1 MLERI
6 MGILKLH
13 RPTYQAIEADE
24 TATTQAAIIV
34 AVVGLLA
41 AIGASIGAVVA
52 NRAMANVMPQLQDQ
66 LGSLPFAVPQLSPIG
81 AFLSALL
88 GAFLAWL
95 VWSALTYFVGTR
107 LFGGQATFNEMLR
120 LLGFAQ
126 APRLLSVLGFIP
138 CLGALLS
145 FAGWIWSLITSYIAV
160 KEGLD
165 LDDGKTIATVVISF
179 IGVIIVNFLFGS
191 LFALLSL

>member
-1 MLERI
+1 MFERI
-6 MGILKLH
+6 IGILKLH

-24 TATTQAAIIV
+24 TATSQAAMIV
-34 AVVGLLA
+34 GLVGLLGAIGA
-41 AIGASIGAVVA
+41 AIGAVIA
-52 NRAMANVMPQLQDQ
+52 NRAMADLMPQLQDQ
-66 LGSLPFAVPQLSPIG
+66 LGALPFAMPQLSPIG

-88 GAFLAWL
+88 GAFIAWL
-95 VWSALTYFVGTR
+95 MWSALTYFIGTR

-138 CLGALLS
+138 CLGAIFS
-145 FAGWIWSLITSYIAV
+145 FVGWIWSLITSYIAV

-165 LDDGKTIATVVISF
+165 LDDGKTIATVVVSF
-179 IGVIIVNFLFGS
+179 IGVIIVNFLFGT
-191 LFALLSL
+191 LFGLLSL

>member
-24 TATTQAAIIV
+24 SATTQAAIIV
-34 AVVGLLA
+34 ALVGLLA

-52 NRAMANVMPQLQDQ
+52 NRAMADVMPQLQDQ
-66 LGSLPFAVPQLSPIG
+66 LGALPFAVPQLSPIG
-81 AFLSALL
+81 AFISALL

-138 CLGALLS
+138 CLGALFS

>member
-1 MLERI
+1 MFERI
-6 MGILKLH
+6 IGILKLH

-24 TATTQAAIIV
+24 TATSQAAMIV
-34 AVVGLLA
+34 GLVGLLGARGA
-41 AIGASIGAVVA
+41 AIGAVIA
-52 NRAMANVMPQLQDQ
+52 NRAMADLMPQLQDQ
-66 LGSLPFAVPQLSPIG
+66 LGALPFAMPQLSPIG

-88 GAFLAWL
+88 GAFIAWL
-95 VWSALTYFVGTR
+95 MWSALTYFIGTR

-138 CLGALLS
+138 CLGAIFS
-145 FAGWIWSLITSYIAV
+145 FVGWIWSLITSYIAV

-165 LDDGKTIATVVISF
+165 LDDGKTIATVVVSF
-179 IGVIIVNFLFGS
+179 IGVIIVNFLFGT
-191 LFALLSL
+191 LFGLLSL

>member
-1 MLERI
+1 MFERI
-6 MGILKLH
+6 MGIFKLH

-24 TATTQAAIIV
+24 TATPQAMMIV
-34 AVVGLLA
+34 GLVGLLA
-41 AIGASIGAVVA
+41 AIGAAIGAVIA
-52 NRAMANVMPQLQDQ
+52 NRTMAETLPQLQEQ
-66 LGSLPFAVPQLSPIG
+66 FGELPFAIPQLSPIG

-95 VWSALTYFVGTR
+95 VWSAMVYFIGTR

-126 APRLLSVLGFIP
+126 APRLLSALGFIP
-138 CLGALLS
+138 CVGALFS
-145 FAGWIWSLITSYIAV
+145 IAGWVWSSITSYIAA

-165 LDDGKTIATVVISF
+165 LDNGKTIATVIISF
-179 IGVIIVNFLFGS
+179 IGVIIVNLLFSMLFG
-191 LFALLSL
+191 LLSL